1 MLRSA
6 LLRGIFTRNSSV
18 NVIKCAAASS
28 NARRSAVCPSELHQ
42 GPLRFF
48 SGSATLTSS
57 RWTDSNNTK
66 TNASEH
72 VHEEEDTSVVF
83 GDYSRK
89 FSSRR
94 TFRKTSPE
102 QQLDL
107 KHRDADEDEDDAQ
120 LVEKF
125 KSRTGRKNTTYWYFL
140 QCKRLIKEDKVRCQK
155 YVF

>member
-1 MLRSA
+1 MLRST

-18 NVIKCAAASS
+18 NAIKCAAACS
-28 NARRSAVCPSELHQ
+28 NARRSSVCHSELHQ

-48 SGSATLTSS
+48 SGSATLTTS

-66 TNASEH
+66 PNASEH
-72 VHEEEDTSVVF
+72 VHEEEDTRVVF

-94 TFRKTSPE
+94 IFRKTSPE

-107 KHRDADEDEDDAQ
+107 KHRDADEDGAQ
-120 LVEKF
+120 QVVKF

-140 QCKRLIKEDKVRCQK
+140 QCKRLVKEDKVRCQK
-155 YVF
+155 YLF